1 MCIEVLASVLIKTTS
16 STHCAVDI
24 QDRRELYGVVRNG
37 SDKVRY
43 ESMGRRRMK
52 CEEEA

>member
-16 STHCAVDI
+16 STHCAVDV
-24 QDRRELYGVVRNG
+24 QDVRELYGVVSNG
-37 SDKVRY
+37 LDKVRC
-43 ESMGRRRMK
+43 ESVGRRIME